1 MAQSTATTV
10 DDYLNELAD
19 ERQETISSVRQIILD
34 NLPNGYEETMQYGM
48 ISYVIPLET
57 YPVTYN
63 KQPLAYISLASQK
76 NYVSI
81 YLMGVYGD
89 RDTEQWFVEG
99 YKASGKKLN
108 MGKSCVRFK
117 RLDDLPLDLIGEAVS
132 RTTPDQFIELY
143 EAARSPRKN

>member
-19 ERQETISSVRQIILD
+19 DRRETISAVRRIILD

-76 NYVSI
+76 NYVSL
-81 YLMGVYGD
+81 YLMGVYAD

-99 YKASGKKLN
+99 FKSSGKKLN

-117 RLDDLPLDLIGEAVS
+117 TLDDLPLDLIGEAVS
-132 RTTPDQFIELY
+132 RTTPDHFIELY
-143 EAARSPRKN
+143 EAARAPRKN